1 MLVGL
6 GLSAVVATGVAV
18 FTGSTLAI
26 GAAGVT
32 GLCFMAYLGALVVLS
47 VQAPEHRR
55 VVHPRP
61 EVIDDWHEAAT
72 GF

>member
-1 MLVGL
+1 MLLGL
-6 GLSAVVATGVAV
+6 GLSAVVVTGVAV

-47 VQAPEHRR
+47 VKAPEHRR

-61 EVIDDWHEAAT
+61 EAIDDWHEAAT